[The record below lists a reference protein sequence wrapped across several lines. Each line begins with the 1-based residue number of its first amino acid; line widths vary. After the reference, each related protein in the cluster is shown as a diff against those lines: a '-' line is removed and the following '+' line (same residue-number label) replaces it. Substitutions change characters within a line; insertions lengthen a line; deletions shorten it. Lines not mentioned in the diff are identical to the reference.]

1 MADFNQFSAEPSHDS
16 YDNDFERLDNDSEKI
31 GGENPEEDLY
41 SADPSQ
47 VPTGELLS
55 FGDSPAKEPSH
66 TGFDEGFGNPIPEA
80 SPDSTT
86 AEAEPELSPPLS
98 DPWEKEA
105 EPAAQEAAQ
114 FTPDPVAESEPTP
127 SKQHEPTPTPPS
139 SPALGALIDPSKIDP
154 RVVELVYWRDPKK
167 SGVVFGSV
175 FLVLLALSLCSFISV
190 VAYLLLAVMTVT
202 ISFRIYKTV
211 MQAVQ
216 KTGEGNPFKAH
227 LDCDITL
234 SKEQVEK
241 YTDKVIEK
249 INAHSGCLRHLLLV
263 EDFVD
268 SIKFAV
274 ILWLLTYV
282 GAWFNGLT
290 LVMLGWID
298 LFVLPIVYEKYQ
310 VQIDDVVGKAQTQIN
325 TVLTTIKTKIPWLKK
340 KEE

>member
-16 YDNDFERLDNDSEKI
+16 YDNDFERVDHDSEKI
-31 GGENPEEDLY
+31 AGENPEEDLY

-55 FGDSPAKEPSH
+55 FGDSPAQEPSH

-80 SPDSTT
+80 IPDSTT
-86 AEAEPELSPPLS
+86 GFEADPEPSPPIQS
-98 DPWEKEA
+98 DPWEQEP
-105 EPAAQEAAQ
+105 EPAAQEAAL
-114 FTPDPVAESEPTP
+114 FSAPPDPVPEPEPTP

-139 SPALGALIDPSKIDP
+139 SPAL
-154 RVVELVYWRDPKK
+154 VVELVYWRDPKK

-175 FLVLLALSLCSFISV
+175 LLVLLALSLCSFISV

-216 KTGEGNPFKAH
+216 KTGEGNPFKAY
-227 LDCDITL
+227 LDRDMTL

-274 ILWLLTYV
+274 ILWLFTYV

-325 TVLTTIKTKIPWLKK
+325 MVMTTIKTKIPWLKK